1 MSLLKKYLY
10 VDLDKL
16 FLKEQH
22 AFPLKVRPT
31 NLQAHIDKLSIKIK
45 RRVVNGQ
52 TFSFHSLYSSF
63 KFHDNV
69 NVSALIIGNWLLEL
83 CLLFQFH
90 HGIIIWLLFDFV
102 PLVPKLL
109 DLIIIW
115 LKTNITFTLEVPI
128 FKIKLLLFPV
138 PKNCC
143 VTIQVIWS
151 NLLTDFDCFNGSH
164 INFLA
169 IRAKVQWVPEF
180 PGMFRFWE
188 GFGIFLPKL
197 LLAPWGI
204 ISSSPLN
211 KPRCHT
217 GWPGIVIVRL
227 PGGYPLSDPIVISSF
242 SLFSCANWKS
252 RAWVRDFLSGS
263 LLWNSS
269 TSFWQNLPPLFSPY
283 HLILGCCHQDKYT
296 STEWIKHLHIQ
307 KKTSMFVLFM
317 FILY

>member
-128 FKIKLLLFPV
+128 FKSKLLLFPV

-143 VTIQVIWS
+143 VTIQVRWS
-151 NLLTDFDCFNGSH
+151 NLLTDFDFDGSQ

-169 IRAKVQWVPEF
+169 IRAKVAWVLECFLSSPRKF
-180 PGMFRFWE
+180 WFWE

-197 LLAPWGI
+197 LLVSSWI
-204 ISSSPLN
+204 IS
-211 KPRCHT
+211 
-217 GWPGIVIVRL
+217 
-227 PGGYPLSDPIVISSF
+227 
-242 SLFSCANWKS
+242 
-252 RAWVRDFLSGS
+252 
-263 LLWNSS
+263 
-269 TSFWQNLPPLFSPY
+269 LPPLSISQGAIPA
-283 HLILGCCHQDKYT
+283 GQR
-296 STEWIKHLHIQ
+296 
-307 KKTSMFVLFM
+307 
-317 FILY
+317 

>member
-1 MSLLKKYLY
+1 MWCVLKYCMSTCSHHCYTEEKNVTLNEYLY

-102 PLVPKLL
+102 PLVLKLL

-115 LKTNITFTLEVPI
+115 LKTNL
-128 FKIKLLLFPV
+128 KIGTSSV
-138 PKNCC
+138 N
-143 VTIQVIWS
+143 VT
-151 NLLTDFDCFNGSH
+151 
-164 INFLA
+164 
-169 IRAKVQWVPEF
+169 E
-180 PGMFRFWE
+180 
-188 GFGIFLPKL
+188 
-197 LLAPWGI
+197 
-204 ISSSPLN
+204 
-211 KPRCHT
+211 
-217 GWPGIVIVRL
+217 
-227 PGGYPLSDPIVISSF
+227 
-242 SLFSCANWKS
+242 
-252 RAWVRDFLSGS
+252 
-263 LLWNSS
+263 
-269 TSFWQNLPPLFSPY
+269 
-283 HLILGCCHQDKYT
+283 DKY
-296 STEWIKHLHIQ
+296 HIYTWSSNFQ
-307 KKTSMFVLFM
+307 V
-317 FILY
+317 